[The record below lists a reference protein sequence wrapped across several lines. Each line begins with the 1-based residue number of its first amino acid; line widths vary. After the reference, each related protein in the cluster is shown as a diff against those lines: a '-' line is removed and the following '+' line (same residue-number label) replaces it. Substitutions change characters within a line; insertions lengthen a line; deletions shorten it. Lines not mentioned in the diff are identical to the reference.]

1 MIGRGEMDLYSQN
14 VKEATIGVKYNNKKV
29 GLTSSFDIAKLDYKA
44 ALAYS
49 VRPCFSSHS

>member
-14 VKEATIGVKYNNKKV
+14 VKEATIGVKYNHKKV